1 MKGIFTKLFT
11 AADNTTWDLG
21 RVLWAK
27 ISVTYVGLSVW
38 YYGTG
43 HAFDPVAW
51 SVGAAGILAG
61 GAANLK
67 IKQTTEPTNASAFD
81 KPAG

>member
-1 MKGIFTKLFT
+1 MKSILTKLFT

-43 HAFDPVAW
+43 HAFDPIAW
-51 SVGAAGILAG
+51 ATGAAGILAG

-67 IKQTTEPTNASAFD
+67 IKLPTEPSNAGAFD